1 MSTTAVIQS
10 ANHNIVSEVKLT
22 FPIAQ
27 PVEVDSIL
35 SITRE
40 SDGYKFIF
48 TDIHLTDPE
57 GVVNHLNFR
66 EYCQVVYEDSYEIR
80 IGFIGL
86 PSTEKGWV
94 LSSVTGCARSA
105 YEDTKIINPDLVF
118 EVNKVGKTNG

>member
-1 MSTTAVIQS
+1 MSTTAVVQS
-10 ANHNIVSEVKLT
+10 ANHNIVSEVKVA

-40 SDGYKFIF
+40 ADGYKFIF
-48 TDIHLTDPE
+48 TDMHLTDPD
-57 GVVNHLNFR
+57 GVVNHFNFR

-86 PSTEKGWV
+86 PDNGSGWI
-94 LSSVTGCARSA
+94 LSSITGCARSS
-105 YEDTKIINPDLVF
+105 YEGTKIVNPDLVF
-118 EVNKVGKTNG
+118 EASKVGGTNG